1 MTDIRQQEVSNRDLA
16 DQHRDALLGAARH
29 AQTFAYAP
37 YSNFAVGAAA
47 LLSDGTVYA
56 GCNVENASFGMTV
69 CAERV
74 AVFSAVSAG
83 RLDIAAV
90 AVVTDAPHLAKP
102 CGACRQVIAE
112 FSKAD
117 NPIIILSACAGDEAS
132 IEPIT
137 TLLPDN
143 FLLL

>member
-1 MTDIRQQEVSNRDLA
+1 MTDTQQQEISNPELA
-16 DQHRDALLGAARH
+16 RLHADALLAAARR

-47 LLSDGTVYA
+47 LLSDGAIYP

-74 AVFSAVSAG
+74 ALFSAISAG

-90 AVVTDAPHLAKP
+90 AVVTDAPHLCKP

-112 FSKAD
+112 FSRAD
-117 NPIIILSACAGDEAS
+117 NPIMIFCACAGDETSA
-132 IEPIT
+132 EPIT
-137 TLLPDN
+137 ALLPDN
-143 FLLL
+143 FVLL